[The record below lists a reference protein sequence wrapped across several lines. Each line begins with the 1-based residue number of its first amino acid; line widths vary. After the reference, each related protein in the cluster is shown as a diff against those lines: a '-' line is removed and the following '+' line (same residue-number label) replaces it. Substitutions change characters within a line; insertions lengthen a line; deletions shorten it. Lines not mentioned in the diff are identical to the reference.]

1 MAIQDRVMSA
11 SLLGLPDSIGDLY
24 SVVLG
29 VLCFAVL
36 FAFLR
41 GLERV

>member
-1 MAIQDRVMSA
+1 MSA

-29 VLCFAVL
+29 AIAFVLL